1 MKYLPTRSLDLNFRL
16 MSPYPQRARVLQ
28 TLIMM
33 LIMIS
38 VMMSFIACESQVGDP
53 CVSST
58 QCAPGQL
65 CDVNSA
71 EGYCTVRDCEEGSC
85 PEGSICV
92 TFESLDRYCMAT
104 CAEADDC
111 RDGYTCDEEV
121 ASTPV
126 CRQSS

>member
-1 MKYLPTRSLDLNFRL
+1 MKYLPSRSLDLNFRL
-16 MSPYPQRARVLQ
+16 MGASLRFADAWSL
-28 TLIMM
+28 LIIVAVY
-33 LIMIS
+33 LGL
-38 VMMSFIACESQVGDP
+38 IACESQVGDA

-85 PEGSICV
+85 PEGSVCV

-111 RDGYTCDEEV
+111 RDGYMCDEEV

-126 CRQSS
+126 CRQSP

>member
-1 MKYLPTRSLDLNFRL
+1 MKDLPSMPSTLRLRVQEANKRPAHLDTQLISMIF
-16 MSPYPQRARVLQ
+16 AVIVL
-28 TLIMM
+28 T
-33 LIMIS
+33 
-38 VMMSFIACESQVGDP
+38 ACEAQVGDP

-71 EGYCTVRDCEEGSC
+71 EGYCTQRDCEEGSC

-104 CAEADDC
+104 CEGTDDC
-111 RDGYTCDEEV
+111 RDGYLCDEDIA
-121 ASTPV
+121 ASPI
-126 CRQSS
+126 CRQAP